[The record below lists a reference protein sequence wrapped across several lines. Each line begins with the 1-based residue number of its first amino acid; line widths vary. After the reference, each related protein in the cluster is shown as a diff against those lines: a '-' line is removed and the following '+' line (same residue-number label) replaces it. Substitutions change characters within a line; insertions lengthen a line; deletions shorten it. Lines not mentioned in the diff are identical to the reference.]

1 MLEIWTVARGSKRS
15 SSFCMSGWSCI
26 ERQYGFFCIGK
37 MSEPD
42 DELLLSAI
50 VCMRHQVLVRV
61 HGYLDLPN
69 ASYSNWVAAQ

>member
-1 MLEIWTVARGSKRS
+1 MASGSKRS

-26 ERQYGFFCIGK
+26 ERHYGVFCI

-50 VCMRHQVLVRV
+50 VCMRYQVVVRV

-69 ASYSNWVAAQ
+69 ASCSNWVAAQ